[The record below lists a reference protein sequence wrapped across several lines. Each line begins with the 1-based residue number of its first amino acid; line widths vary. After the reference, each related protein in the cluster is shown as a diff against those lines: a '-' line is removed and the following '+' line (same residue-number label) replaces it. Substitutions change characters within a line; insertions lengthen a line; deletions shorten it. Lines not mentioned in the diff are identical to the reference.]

1 MPIRSTQRLPASP
14 CTTFAPS
21 ALSVCAVLRHRRRR
35 CSSSGV
41 IATLLSV
48 AACRWCCCYDV
59 MLLWRRYVQFL
70 LWCSSSVSEINWNWN
85 KAPSRGQNEPP
96 SILEKNL
103 GPPWKYL
110 PWSEKVNYFE
120 LVELLV
126 AKFDRRF
133 SQPGMNCLWL
143 GVDVKPNDVD
153 VIVNSKSV
161 FVASRSSLIRQLESL
176 NDLCDSDQSKL
187 SDVVSK

>member
-1 MPIRSTQRLPASP
+1 M
-14 CTTFAPS
+14 
-21 ALSVCAVLRHRRRR
+21 
-35 CSSSGV
+35 
-41 IATLLSV
+41 ATLLSV
-48 AACRWCCCYDV
+48 ASCHWCCCYDV

-70 LWCSSSVSEINWNWN
+70 PWCASSVSEINWNWN

-133 SQPGMNCLWL
+133 SQPGMNKLFVTGRWREAQRRRCHREFE
-143 GVDVKPNDVD
+143 
-153 VIVNSKSV
+153 IVLFGRRWQNMILNLLKRFSD
-161 FVASRSSLIRQLESL
+161 ALL
-176 NDLCDSDQSKL
+176 NDSVDFATCHIVID
-187 SDVVSK
+187 